1 MSILFIFY
9 TYDENKLKLEN
20 RPVLSVLIFVVRALV
35 DMKYV
40 GKDLGM
46 YKQR

>member
-1 MSILFIFY
+1 MLIFFIFY
-9 TYDENKLKLEN
+9 IYDENKLKLEN
-20 RPVLSVLIFVVRALV
+20 CLVFFVLIFVVRVLV

-46 YKQR
+46 YK

>member
-9 TYDENKLKLEN
+9 TYDENKLELKN
-20 RPVLSVLIFVVRALV
+20 RPVLCLIFVIRALV